1 MIYRLLC
8 PNKTLMTDYS
18 SPLPVIRPALPRDKE
33 DVAEFT
39 KFIWGGHDYVGYVF
53 PEWLADPQGQLLV
66 AEYAGKC
73 IGCAKVSFLA
83 PGQWWLEGFRVDP
96 TYQGLKVGSRLDAA
110 CNEWWDEHGD
120 GTLRLLTNSKR
131 VQVHHL
137 SEARGFVR
145 MGEVCA
151 YGAEPLN
158 ESTDAFTPV
167 QLEEAEEAAEFYR
180 RLHPNPDGYLNFGWK
195 FAAPNAD
202 AIRTAMKDD
211 CLFFWWRGRDGIV
224 SAWEDDEDDASRFIV
239 GMEACAGG
247 DRIQLLEDLRRL
259 ASARG
264 AVVARWMNVVSD
276 EVLRDLAAAGYRQD
290 WDDTAYLYERRK
302 S

>member
-1 MIYRLLC
+1 
-8 PNKTLMTDYS
+8 MTNYS
-18 SPLPVIRPALPRDKE
+18 SPLPVIRPALPRDVA

-53 PEWLADPQGQLLV
+53 PEWLKDPRGQLLA

-73 IGCAKVSFLA
+73 VGCAKVSFLA

-96 TYQGLKVGSRLDAA
+96 NHQGLKIGSRLDASA
-110 CNEWWDEHGD
+110 NEWWDAHGD
-120 GTLRLLTNSKR
+120 GSLRLLTNSKR

-137 SEARGFVR
+137 SEARGFIR

-151 YGAEPLN
+151 YAAEPLT
-158 ESTDAFTPV
+158 ESTDAFTP
-167 QLEEAEEAAEFYR
+167 LRAEEADEAAAFFQR
-180 RLHPNPDGYLNFGWK
+180 WMPSGYLNVGWK

-202 AIRTAMKDD
+202 SMRAALKDEN
-211 CLFFWWRGRDGIV
+211 LFFWWRGREGIV
-224 SAWEDDEDDASRFIV
+224 SAWEDDEEGASRLIV

-247 DRIQLLEDLRRL
+247 GRVQLLEDVRRL

-264 AVVARWMNVVSD
+264 VTVARWMNVID
-276 EVLRDLAAAGYRQD
+276 DAILRDLDEAGYRKD
-290 WDDTAYLYERRK
+290 WEDTAYLYER
-302 S
+302 SHS

>member
-1 MIYRLLC
+1 
-8 PNKTLMTDYS
+8 MTKFS
-18 SPLPVIRPALPRDKE
+18 SPIPVIRPALPRDIA
-33 DVAEFT
+33 DVVEFT

-53 PEWLADPQGQLLV
+53 SEWLADPQGQLLA

-73 IGCAKVSFLA
+73 VGCAKVSFLA

-96 TYQGLKVGSRLDAA
+96 NHQGLKIGSKLDAA
-110 CNEWWDEHGD
+110 SNEWFDAYGS

-145 MGEVCA
+145 VGEVCA
-151 YGAEPLN
+151 YAAEPLN

-167 QLEEAEEAAEFYR
+167 RAEEADDAAALVR
-180 RLHPNPDGYLNFGWK
+180 QWSPDGYLNVGWK

-202 AIRTAMKDD
+202 AIRAAMKDEN
-211 CLFFWWRGRDGIV
+211 LFFWWRGRAGIV
-224 SAWEDDEDDASRFIV
+224 SAWEDDEDDGNRLIV
-239 GMEACAGG
+239 GMDACAGG
-247 DRIQLLEDLRRL
+247 ERVQLLEDVRRL

-264 AVVARWMNVVSD
+264 AVIARWMNVIGEQV
-276 EVLRDLAAAGYRQD
+276 VRDLGAAGYRQD
-290 WDDTAYLYERRK
+290 WEDTAYLYERSK
-302 S
+302 P

>member
-1 MIYRLLC
+1 
-8 PNKTLMTDYS
+8 MTKFS
-18 SPLPVIRPALPRDKE
+18 SPIPVIRPALPRDIA
-33 DVAEFT
+33 DVVEFT

-53 PEWLADPQGQLLV
+53 SEWLADPQGQLLA

-73 IGCAKVSFLA
+73 VGCAKVSFLA

-96 TYQGLKVGSRLDAA
+96 NHQGLKIGSKLDAA
-110 CNEWWDEHGD
+110 ANEWFDEHGD

-151 YGAEPLN
+151 YAAEALA

-167 QLEEAEEAAEFYR
+167 RAEEADEAAALVR
-180 RLHPNPDGYLNFGWK
+180 QWSPDGYLNVGWK

-202 AIRTAMKDD
+202 AIRTAMKDEN
-211 CLFFWWRGRDGIV
+211 LFFWWRGRRGIV
-224 SAWEDDEDDASRFIV
+224 SAWEDDEDDGNRLIV
-239 GMEACAGG
+239 GMDACAGG
-247 DRIQLLEDLRRL
+247 ERVQLLEDIRRL
-259 ASARG
+259 ASAHG
-264 AVVARWMNVVSD
+264 AVIARWMNVIGEQV
-276 EVLRDLAAAGYRQD
+276 VRDLGAAGYRQD
-290 WDDTAYLYERRK
+290 WEDTAYLYERSK
-302 S
+302 P